1 MPGGRPRKFLTA
13 VEAKKED
20 NRRQYLRRRQPQQW
34 PEFIAYEPQ
43 IPGDQPIQTPTSL
56 GLRISADIPIAPGAL
71 DSPTEPITHEPSIPT
86 AIDIPFP
93 INHTDAEI
101 SAQIERIRASEGEWN
116 NEQAEYEAAIAH
128 QMEERVAQT
137 AKGMMEIQLGGVDT
151 NTAADTA
158 ATGESEAVT
167 LPDEVDLPA
176 DLASTDDS
184 AAGDSATFAA
194 PEATTEVLCDVPALS
209 QRRFTSSS
217 HSSGRSSRNQS
228 TFPAQTNNLLS
239 WLQPAATRS
248 PASHVLPQ
256 PANQRPP
263 NTGLSGHPTRSS
275 ANRTPPNGTP
285 PCRTVSREGGLIPEL
300 RNSTAVKLAKQ
311 LRNFQGCTHE
321 QHQEADQQHQAHHQR
336 PDVHSACS
344 NLQQITQLLRGD
356 YEGGTRLPDVIGNPK
371 LMKPADLPAGLDCR
385 SAFEGTSPQASPQ
398 DAGTPDENLPRNL
411 CLSQHH
417 HSSAKYRAANTTFDV
432 DSLCCFPSSLGI
444 ARQGI
449 NWFPRSHAFLNF
461 SQDIHF
467 SLNVPA
473 YNNRGDLKERRLPL
487 HRIPHYCIGT
497 AIGMDSLSLYVFF
510 PELHIDSSYEHST
523 YLSTKDQQLWY
534 DAVLFPALIKTLG
547 DSNLAQHYPVSAH
560 VASLDA
566 TALAAESFARKEV
579 AREQLL
585 KYALQPQH
593 LDALWTRIQ
602 ESISANPGFAR
613 FRCPTLFMHAKNTK
627 LEYMDASASAA
638 YIRWEQRWSAVAD
651 LHFYNR
657 DRTYVDFAKQVTSE
671 DSALPY
677 DYIPHYQEAETFLW
691 RRCCLEAYAR
701 TRIVTLADGRRG
713 RGSPRC
719 TTYPWATMRD
729 TMGQTLFA
737 NPQGQESLDGLVYSQ
752 FYALIKTPFDT
763 SKAYVFDNESLEN
776 LALDPGYIRSLQQQG
791 GGITFSQAVCTF
803 AYLHSKKR
811 AHANLTDNQWRS
823 YGIREEHRIS
833 LSMMDEIEALWRQW
847 DLYDDSVDDV
857 DSPLPYYILPT
868 QTLLKF
874 LSAQINK
881 YCFLFEHT
889 LAHAARTYSLPE
901 TMVMVVALRALRF
914 CYGSSLLPA
923 ELLLYKNRW
932 EQRRGADVVVKEG
945 MGMQETMERCGLGWF
960 LPKFHWATRRLAP
973 PHGDNM
979 LVGNLLM
986 HAEYKRRWQAVK
998 DLRDVFVRFNQAESW
1013 YDRYSVQRSPRRLR
1027 KWLEYLHVLNIAQ
1040 FDADVWT
1047 TMLAVHKRSP
1057 ELSPQALEQKGD
1069 VAYCYHGMKGMFST
1083 DGVICPP
1090 HVVTGNKMRFERVAE
1105 LLDYLFLWDDG
1116 AERSGWGCKPYRL
1129 ILQKTFELIERRLS
1143 YRKASRWLD
1152 EFLHLVRLTHWIL
1165 PYPSTTSLITSTK
1178 TSRRQGLARR
1188 MMWFSAVYAHPEQ
1201 VELPFTSMPSTL
1213 HRLFWKAHRRTHG
1226 DQPFPQPWSTRE
1238 LIQAGRKQ
1246 GIRVYGIEEDVDHW
1260 ISGRRSTGSKGF
1272 LPVWERSRTP
1282 TLRMLVDIRDKS
1294 LDELEELMARYTQD
1308 ETQLEEPRVDDSA
1321 SGVSADRRRSAPL
1334 RRSVREFF
1342 QPAVENA
1349 AGSRSSAADEG
1360 LRSCTAGSTGSEFVP
1375 SLPSS

>member
-1 MPGGRPRKFLTA
+1 
-13 VEAKKED
+13 
-20 NRRQYLRRRQPQQW
+20 
-34 PEFIAYEPQ
+34 
-43 IPGDQPIQTPTSL
+43 
-56 GLRISADIPIAPGAL
+56 
-71 DSPTEPITHEPSIPT
+71 
-86 AIDIPFP
+86 
-93 INHTDAEI
+93 
-101 SAQIERIRASEGEWN
+101 
-116 NEQAEYEAAIAH
+116 
-128 QMEERVAQT
+128 
-137 AKGMMEIQLGGVDT
+137 
-151 NTAADTA
+151 
-158 ATGESEAVT
+158 
-167 LPDEVDLPA
+167 
-176 DLASTDDS
+176 
-184 AAGDSATFAA
+184 
-194 PEATTEVLCDVPALS
+194 
-209 QRRFTSSS
+209 
-217 HSSGRSSRNQS
+217 
-228 TFPAQTNNLLS
+228 
-239 WLQPAATRS
+239 
-248 PASHVLPQ
+248 
-256 PANQRPP
+256 
-263 NTGLSGHPTRSS
+263 
-275 ANRTPPNGTP
+275 
-285 PCRTVSREGGLIPEL
+285 
-300 RNSTAVKLAKQ
+300 
-311 LRNFQGCTHE
+311 
-321 QHQEADQQHQAHHQR
+321 
-336 PDVHSACS
+336 
-344 NLQQITQLLRGD
+344 
-356 YEGGTRLPDVIGNPK
+356 
-371 LMKPADLPAGLDCR
+371 MKPADLPAGLDCR
-385 SAFEGTSPQASPQ
+385 SAFEGTSPAVCSQ

-411 CLSQHH
+411 CLSQYH
-417 HSSAKYRAANTTFDV
+417 HSSAKDRTANTTFDV

-461 SQDIHF
+461 SQDVHF

-487 HRIPHYCIGT
+487 HKIPHYCIGT
-497 AIGMDSLSLYVFF
+497 AIGMDSLALYVFF
-510 PELHIDSSYEHST
+510 PELHMDSSYEHST
-523 YLSTKDQQLWY
+523 YLSTEDQQLWY

-547 DSNLAQHYPVSAH
+547 DSNLVQHYPVSAH

-593 LDALWTRIQ
+593 LDPLWTRIQ
-602 ESISANPGFAR
+602 ESISASPGFAR

-638 YIRWEQRWSAVAD
+638 YIRWEQRWSTVAD
-651 LHFYNR
+651 PHFYNR

-677 DYIPHYQEAETFLW
+677 DHVPGHQEAETFLW

-701 TRIVTLADGRRG
+701 TRMVTLADGRRG
-713 RGSPRC
+713 GGSPRC

-833 LSMMDEIEALWRQW
+833 LSMMDKIEALWRQW
-847 DLYDDSVDDV
+847 DLYDDAIDDV

-868 QTLLKF
+868 QELLSF

-923 ELLLYKNRW
+923 ESLLYKDRW

-945 MGMQETMERCGLGWF
+945 MGMQDTIERCGIGWF
-960 LPKFHWATRRLAP
+960 LPKFNWATRRLAP
-973 PHGDNM
+973 PHGENL

-1013 YDRYSVQRSPRRLR
+1013 YDRYSVQRNRQRLQ

-1040 FDADVWT
+1040 FDADVWG
-1047 TMLAVHKRSP
+1047 TMLSVHKRSP
-1057 ELSPQALEQKGD
+1057 ELSPQALKQKGD
-1069 VAYCYHGMKGMFST
+1069 VAYCYHGMKGMFSV

-1090 HVVTGNKMRFERVAE
+1090 HLVTGNKMRFEKVAE
-1105 LLDYLFLWDDG
+1105 LLDFLFLWDDG
-1116 AERSGWGCKPYRL
+1116 AERLGWGYKPYRL
-1129 ILQKTFELIERRLS
+1129 ILQKTFELIERRLGCE
-1143 YRKASRWLD
+1143 KASRWLD
-1152 EFLHLVRLTHWIL
+1152 EFLHLIRLTHWIL

-1178 TSRRQGLARR
+1178 TSRRQGLTRR
-1188 MMWFSAVYAHPEQ
+1188 MMWFSAVYANPKQ

-1213 HRLFWKAHRRTHG
+1213 HRLCWKAHRRTYG
-1226 DQPFPQPWSTRE
+1226 DQPFPQPWNTHE

-1246 GIRVYGIEEDVDHW
+1246 GIQVYSLDESVDYW
-1260 ISGRRSTGSKGF
+1260 TAGRTSAGSKGF
-1272 LPVWERSRTP
+1272 LPVWERSRAP
-1282 TLRMLVDIRDKS
+1282 TLRMLCDISEKS
-1294 LDELEELMARYTQD
+1294 LDELEELMVRYAQH
-1308 ETQLEEPRVDDSA
+1308 EPQLEELRVDGSA
-1321 SGVSADRRRSAPL
+1321 LRNFAGCRSRTPL
-1334 RRSVREFF
+1334 RRSIREFF
-1342 QPAVENA
+1342 QPALQEAV
-1349 AGSRSSAADEG
+1349 GSRSSAPDEG
-1360 LRSCTAGSTGSEFVP
+1360 IRSCTAGSTGSEFVP
-1375 SLPSS
+1375 SLRSSKSER